1 MIRKLLAAAFL
12 FVAPNAFGQGATPA
26 PLSKV
31 TVSAEVAK
39 RTLMKMQINA
49 DTAKAIADSCVEF
62 SKTST
67 PPQSISIFILGPTG
81 DIVHAHVMDGVLF
94 PHHLSRSIDGK
105 PNEEM
110 TFKTIKINPA
120 FKADTFTAR

>member
-1 MIRKLLAAAFL
+1 MNVLSFAF
-12 FVAPNAFGQGATPA
+12 VGVYAWAQGATPA

-31 TVSAEVAK
+31 TVSNEVAK

-49 DTAKAIADSCVEF
+49 ETAKAIADSCVEF

-81 DIVHAHVMDGVLF
+81 DIVHAHEHF
-94 PHHLSRSIDGK
+94 
-105 PNEEM
+105 
-110 TFKTIKINPA
+110 
-120 FKADTFTAR
+120 ARAAGQRRQGAHDAAGG